1 MEKILETK
9 KLLFVTD
16 FEKLWFDALR
26 SLKDLRRSSFDHV
39 VFLNVIERTRVAM
52 RRGSGYGKSE
62 EIRLREIANIR
73 FIEWAEY
80 LFEEGLEV
88 GVYIVVGSLVK
99 QVVSAVEKEGID
111 LIVMG
116 HLRKNRLERLYSGS
130 EVNEII
136 RRAKT
141 PLLVF
146 KYKTEK
152 GDTYGRPFKKPILAV
167 DWPSSRIEKI
177 LDTLTE
183 FKDAIQELN
192 IIHVASP
199 REIKGNSVSGA
210 QQTRKDFRRK
220 LEELCDRFEERG
232 VKAMPHIFIGDTVS
246 EIEKA
251 ARECRAT
258 MIIAGSSGKGEWT
271 EKWVGSVSGKLASES
286 VLPTLVLP
294 A

>member
-1 MEKILETK
+1 METK

-26 SLKDLRRSSFDHV
+26 SLSDLRDAEFGHV
-39 VFLNVIERTRVAM
+39 VFLNVIERSRVSM
-52 RRGSGYGKSE
+52 YRGSGYKKSE

-88 GVYIVVGSLVK
+88 GVYIAVGSLVQ
-99 QVVSAVEKEGID
+99 QVVSAVEKEGVD

-116 HLRKNRLERLYSGS
+116 HFKKGRLEQFYSGS
-130 EVNEII
+130 EVTEII
-136 RRAKT
+136 RRTST

-146 KYKTEK
+146 KYKSES
-152 GDTYGRPFKKPILAV
+152 GETYGKPFKKPLLAI
-167 DWPSSRIEKI
+167 DWLVSPIDKI
-177 LDTLTE
+177 TDYLMD
-183 FKDAIQELN
+183 FKDVIQE
-192 IIHVASP
+192 ISIVHVA
-199 REIKGNSVSGA
+199 RENEIKGDSIGEA
-210 QQTRKDFRRK
+210 QKIRKDFRRK
-220 LEELCDRFEERG
+220 LEEVCDLFEKNG
-232 VKAMPHIFIGDTVS
+232 IKATPHLFVGDVMT

-258 MIIAGSSGKGEWT
+258 MIITGSSGKGEWK
-271 EKWVGSVSGKLASES
+271 EKWVGSLSGKLAAKSI
-286 VLPTLVLP
+286 LPTLIIP

>member
-1 MEKILETK
+1 METK

-26 SLKDLRRSSFDHV
+26 SLRDLRDAAFGHV
-39 VFLNVIERTRVAM
+39 VFLNVIERSRVSM
-52 RRGSGYGKSE
+52 YRGAGYKKSE

-88 GVYIVVGSLVK
+88 GVYIAVGSLVQ
-99 QVVSAVEKEGID
+99 QVVSAVEKEGVD

-116 HLRKNRLERLYSGS
+116 HFKKNRLEQFYSGS
-130 EVNEII
+130 EVTEII
-136 RRAKT
+136 RRTST

-146 KYKTEK
+146 KYKSEK
-152 GDTYGRPFKKPILAV
+152 GETYGKPFKKPLLAI
-167 DWPSSRIEKI
+167 DWKLSSVEKVTDC
-177 LDTLTE
+177 LME
-183 FKDAIQELN
+183 FKDVIQEIN
-192 IIHVASP
+192 IVHVARES
-199 REIKGNSVSGA
+199 EIKGDSIGEA
-210 QQTRKDFRRK
+210 QKIRKDFRGK
-220 LEELCDRFEERG
+220 LEDMCDLFEENG
-232 VKAMPHIFIGDTVS
+232 IKAIPHLFVGDAMT

-258 MIIAGSSGKGEWT
+258 MIITGSSGKGEWK
-271 EKWVGSVSGKLASES
+271 EKWVGSLSGKLAAES
-286 VLPTLVLP
+286 VLPTLIIP